1 MATTTARP
9 GTTAHSPQ
17 ATAIEERYRARTPR
31 SAALHQAA
39 AAYLPGGDTRTIAH
53 YAPYPLAI
61 ERGHGATLTDV
72 DGNQYLDFLN
82 NYTSLIHGHAH
93 PRVVEAA
100 TEQLRRGSAY
110 AAATSSQAELARII
124 CERAPSVAAV
134 RFTNSGTE
142 ANMNAIRAARA
153 FTGRPLLVK
162 MEGGYHGTYDA
173 TEVSVHPDPAL
184 AGPADDPQPVAEGR
198 GLTPGAVADTL
209 VVPFNDAAA
218 AERLF
223 AARIAPRI
231 AAVIVEPLLGSGG
244 MVPATREYL
253 RRLRE
258 LTAAHGALLIF
269 DEVMSFRV
277 GPGGAQELYGVEPDL
292 TTFAKIIGGGFPVG
306 AFGGRAEVMAQYD
319 PRRPGHLYQSGT
331 FNGNPVTM
339 AAGVAAMEE
348 LTPEAFARLNALGDR
363 LRTGLEEAGRRV
375 PSGRGVP
382 LVATGLGSL
391 VNLHFTAGPVTD
403 YRSAAVGNTEALRL
417 LHLALLNRGIFAA
430 PRGMFNISTPMTE
443 ADVDRAL
450 AAVRDALGEVMGDE

>member
-1 MATTTARP
+1 MASTAARP
-9 GTTAHSPQ
+9 GTAATDRVTA
-17 ATAIEERYRARTPR
+17 AIEERYRARTPG

-61 ERGHGATLTDV
+61 ERGRGATLTDA
-72 DGNQYLDFLN
+72 DGNEYLDFLN

-93 PRVVEAA
+93 PRIVEAA

-110 AAATSSQAELARII
+110 AAATASQAALARLI
-124 CERAPSVAAV
+124 CERVPSVAAV

-153 FTGRPLLVK
+153 FTGRSILVK

-184 AGPADDPQPVAEGR
+184 AGPAEAPRPVAEGR

-209 VVPFNDAAA
+209 VVPFNDATA

-223 AARIAPRI
+223 AARGGEI

-277 GPGGAQELYGVEPDL
+277 GPGGAQGLNGVEPDL

-319 PRRPGHLYQSGT
+319 PRRPGHRLPQRG
-331 FNGNPVTM
+331 GGQHR
-339 AAGVAAMEE
+339 AAAAPPPGAAQPGH
-348 LTPEAFARLNALGDR
+348 LRGAARHVQHLHPDDR
-363 LRTGLEEAGRRV
+363 GRRR
-375 PSGRGVP
+375 PRP
-382 LVATGLGSL
+382 RRRARRAPGS
-391 VNLHFTAGPVTD
+391 NE
-403 YRSAAVGNTEALRL
+403 R
-417 LHLALLNRGIFAA
+417 
-430 PRGMFNISTPMTE
+430 
-443 ADVDRAL
+443 
-450 AAVRDALGEVMGDE
+450 